1 MSLYII
7 LLAYWIFSVFICSII
22 LYAGATIAKQFAKKR
37 YPEYYAAA
45 IIGFSA
51 NLKTIQK
58 ALRSVSSIVTWILIC
73 PFMLPVLIIGTISIL
88 YGILWKRFYNFITG
102 KNKWPKDY
110 LRQKAIQI
118 TNELGI
124 WQDAE
129 MTKLYNE
136 SKDAEEFAIA
146 LHHGVGTNIR
156 NLYNLWDTDSELNK
170 YYRTKMKVIHP
181 DDMSHDLLKR
191 IYDLQKET
199 PDWVFDDEP
208 TEAPSN
214 PAKLSE
220 IALVEYDPKIHGDFK
235 STNNDTSDS
244 TEFKRTYDD
253 RGTVPH
259 DAPEDMTETIDHIME
274 EPATEN
280 DFNDFVPSKTEFY
293 RLAVKCIDGIKDFR
307 GQSIFDIG
315 KSNGATIIRFGGNYL
330 QYKLYDFNNK
340 KIENPQL
347 FLQAII
353 AEVKSIEVLAVRHQ
367 TQPFILG
374 VLNNK
379 DIVIPTTRNNFVK
392 PENEFGYYRD
402 EINPNDRG
410 PFYLSNNFCLS
421 ADLPKEELLEF
432 EMVFTY
438 ED

>member
-7 LLAYWIFSVFICSII
+7 LVAYWIFSVFICSII

-129 MTKLYNE
+129 MTKLYKE

-208 TEAPSN
+208 TEAPIAPENGN
-214 PAKLSE
+214 PASFEEDLGS
-220 IALVEYDPKIHGDFK
+220 L
-235 STNNDTSDS
+235 
-244 TEFKRTYDD
+244 
-253 RGTVPH
+253 GTVPH
-259 DAPEDMTETIDHIME
+259 DAPEDMTMTIDHIME

-330 QYKLYDFNNK
+330 QYELYDFNNK

-353 AEVKSIEVLAVRHQ
+353 AEVKSIEVLAVRHK

-410 PFYLSNNFCLS
+410 PFYLSNSFCLS